1 MIKKYIT
8 LVIAICSATITLA
21 QQKNIEFK
29 VDKQPK
35 KLIVTGFNNTPE
47 SLEITLTIKDIKM
60 LKGYSG
66 PISKVV
72 PANSKVMFIEL
83 SYEYDF
89 YKYKLS
95 FTYKKLETE
104 AQKKMKA
111 FNKEAH
117 YLKDL
122 SKINE
127 GIVLFDDTG
136 CGNCRLVKN
145 YLVANDIDFK
155 IIDLSQGKD
164 NTKFMWKTVKEKGA
178 SMKVKLPVIVVDGT
192 LTHSHKDLKTFLERL
207 KK

>member
-1 MIKKYIT
+1 MIKQCLTLIT
-8 LVIAICSATITLA
+8 VICLSSIAFA
-21 QQKNIEFK
+21 QKKAIEFK
-29 VDKQPK
+29 VDKQPN
-35 KLIVTGFNNTPE
+35 KLIVTGFNNTAEP
-47 SLEITLTIKDIKM
+47 LEIILTIKEIKM
-60 LKGYSG
+60 LKGYTK

-89 YKYKLS
+89 YTYKLS
-95 FTYKKLETE
+95 YTYKKLETV

-111 FNKEAH
+111 FNKETH

-122 SKINE
+122 TKVNE

-155 IIDLSQGKD
+155 IIDLSQGKE

-178 SMKVKLPVIVVDGT
+178 SMKVKLPVIVVDGK
-192 LTHSHKDLKTFLERL
+192 LSHSHKDLKTFLEGL